1 MSHQSSFAL
10 RTHGGLCAGERWIYD
25 GDEPIAQ
32 LIDALVEQ
40 PEQNLRYFNA
50 ILKPVELRNLKL
62 KPGGRHRPTHIRI
75 RLQLGLR
82 HPPRRPLHPRRTLP
96 AHLPPIPH
104 PPLSRRKSPGHDAGR
119 WDQGTSYRV
128 SCYIK
133 TENVAGRGSFLA
145 VRWIIDNHPDRHP
158 YICSQKLIGTHDWT
172 RVEVEIPGPPPRL

>member
-10 RTHGGLCAGERWIYD
+10 RTHGGLCAGERWISD

-40 PEQNLRYFNA
+40 PEQNL
-50 ILKPVELRNLKL
+50 
-62 KPGGRHRPTHIRI
+62 
-75 RLQLGLR
+75 
-82 HPPRRPLHPRRTLP
+82 P
-96 AHLPPIPH
+96 AHLPPIPL

-145 VRWIIDNHPDRHP
+145 VRWIIYNHPDRHP

-172 RVEVEIPGPPPRL
+172 RVEVEIPGPPPPESSSICIVLRQDGHGTTLFDDLEVIPLLGLSQTTKVSEG